1 MSEDELQR
9 HCPECGEEQTFWL
22 IARTELRLGRKRK
35 YGCAECEYGFVRIDE
50 AVDTS
55 AEA

>member
-9 HCPECGEEQTFWL
+9 HCPDCGEKQTFWMT
-22 IARTELRLGRKRK
+22 ARTELELGRKRK
-35 YGCAECEYGFVRIDE
+35 YSCAECEYGFVRIDE